1 MSFAWAS
8 VATCAHGIVG
18 QPGTLDTAWNG
29 TGTVVT
35 VSGDRSDATAM
46 TLQPDG
52 KVLLAGSCLAGTRF
66 IFCAMRYLPN
76 GMLDTTW
83 NGTGKVFTPISST
96 GDRAGAMT
104 LQPDGKV
111 LLAGQCDNVMVR
123 DFCSVRYLPNGS
135 LDATWNGTGKV
146 ITTISGS
153 DSAYAMSLQPDGK
166 VLLAGSCEIPYRS
179 FCAVRYLANGTLDT
193 TWNGTGKVI
202 TTIGGSDSAYAM
214 SLQPDGKVLL
224 AGHCEIPY
232 RSFCAVR
239 YLANGTLD
247 TTWNGTGKAID
258 NIGSNYDRA
267 YAIALQPDGNVLLA
281 GFCYDGRKTDFCSLR
296 YLPNGTLDLA
306 WGRVITPVGGASSVA
321 SAIALQP
328 DGKVLMSGSCAGGF
342 CAVRYLRNGAP
353 DTTWNGTGK
362 VITPISGGS
371 DSSVAMIL
379 QPDGKV
385 LLAGQCDNGTNN
397 QFCSARYDGGPF
409 VYQNCSPDLDG
420 DGFFLATK
428 DALIYTRIALGI
440 TGPAV
445 IGGITFAPSATR
457 STWSLIRDYLVTQCG
472 MSLVQ

>member
-1 MSFAWAS
+1 MKTVMRRTSFIMSFAWAS

-166 VLLAGSCEIPYRS
+166 VLLAGS
-179 FCAVRYLANGTLDT
+179 
-193 TWNGTGKVI
+193 
-202 TTIGGSDSAYAM
+202 
-214 SLQPDGKVLL
+214 
-224 AGHCEIPY
+224 CEIPY